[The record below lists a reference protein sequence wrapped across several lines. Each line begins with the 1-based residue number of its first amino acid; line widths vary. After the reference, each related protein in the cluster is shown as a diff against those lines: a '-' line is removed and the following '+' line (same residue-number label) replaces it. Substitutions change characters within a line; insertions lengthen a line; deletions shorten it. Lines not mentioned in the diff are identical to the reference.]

1 MRISLIRFKIPVEYN
16 IQFCLFSITQKKI
29 MNINLISSYFFNVIM
44 AGIFLSCLKF
54 YKKKKKNNSQINKRS
69 YM

>member
-16 IQFCLFSITQKKI
+16 IKFCLFSITQKQI

-44 AGIFLSCLKF
+44 TGIFLSCLNF
-54 YKKKKKNNSQINKRS
+54 YEKKKKNNSQINKRS